1 MTNAN
6 ETPGALYRKTIPV
19 DKQLDPAWVESL
31 TERGHA
37 LDRGI
42 SGSKENDSLKYI
54 GMPVGGIGCGT
65 VYLSGD
71 GRLYVWDIWSDGHQG
86 VVPNTIPL
94 PEGFPGFRGVEEV
107 PVWCGSNFMDPPTIE
122 KFPPGFSQGF
132 GLRFKDGSLKQFTS
146 ADWESVE
153 FTGRWP
159 MGTVSYQ
166 DSTCPI
172 RAELN
177 AWSPFVP
184 LNVDDSSIPVTVM
197 SFTLT
202 NDSREPVSAEL
213 VGWLATMSN
222 VEDKD
227 SAGVFSG
234 KPQLSTLSHACTM
247 KVPDPI
253 TQWGEVGESPGVHE
267 GTMALSFLGSGVRT
281 SVAIDSHGDWVRKQP
296 ASSSSAD
303 SEDAVPPDNQRGN
316 EVPGIGTQIQLGPG
330 ESREFTFLISWHFPV
345 VRIAEDYSWRTIAH
359 KNEYAVRFKDAE
371 TVADHVAD
379 NFKRLSSQTE
389 LWVQTW
395 NDSTL
400 PQWLLDRTIVT
411 ADTLQTANCNILADG
426 QGGRFWA
433 WEGIRLC
440 HGTCTHVWHY
450 AQAAARL
457 FPSLERNLR
466 EKTDYAFA
474 QQPNGLVPFR
484 GTIEAGEDGGI
495 AIDGQCGTVLR
506 SYREHL
512 TSANET
518 FLQTYWPKIKLALE
532 YLIDFDRNDGNFDG
546 LLHGQQH
553 NTLDASWYGK
563 VHAISS
569 LYIAALRAGAAMAK
583 RMGDAEFE
591 TLCRDL
597 YEKGSRNI
605 ETLYNGEYYIQEEDP
620 NHPEAI
626 GVGSG
631 VYIDQVIG
639 QFWANQLGLGRLYDE
654 AHIRSALNTLWKR
667 NFVPD
672 IETFRETFRKGRY
685 YAWEGDAGLVMCT
698 WPNGGLKDDFMNHWQ
713 YDYFNE
719 CMTGFEYQAA
729 AHMVA
734 EGTPELVTQGL
745 AVTRAIHDRYAPEK
759 RNPYNEIECSDHYA
773 RAMSSY
779 AVFLAACGF
788 DYDGPA
794 GMIGFDPV
802 IHPENFRAPF
812 TAAEGWGTYNQTIA
826 EKEMKAEIRVKWG
839 TVSLQSIRLNPRGL
853 NLQTAVVTVGD
864 RKLDASLVNVQDG
877 MTVELNEPAVI
888 GINEVL
894 EVELK

>member
-1 MTNAN
+1 MTKHSLENL
-6 ETPGALYRKTIPV
+6 TPSEDPGVLYRKMIPE
-19 DKQLDPAWVESL
+19 DKQLDPAWVKSL
-31 TERGHA
+31 TERGHE
-37 LDRGI
+37 LDAGI
-42 SGSKENDSLKYI
+42 RGSKADDTLKFI

-94 PEGFPGFRGVEEV
+94 PEGFPGFRGVENV
-107 PVWCGSNFMDPPTIE
+107 PVWCGSNYMKPPTVGN
-122 KFPPGFSQGF
+122 FPPAFSQGF
-132 GLRFKDGSLKQFTS
+132 GIRFKDESLKKFES
-146 ADWESVE
+146 SDWERVE

-159 MGTVSYQ
+159 MGTVSFQ
-166 DSTCPI
+166 DAACLI

-177 AWSPFVP
+177 AYSPFIP

-197 SFTLT
+197 SYTLT
-202 NDSREPVSAEL
+202 NESAKPVSAEL
-213 VGWLATMSN
+213 VGWLENMSTAAPRSRIAATRYS
-222 VEDKD
+222 DRCR
-227 SAGVFSG
+227 AGVRD
-234 KPQLSTLSHACTM
+234 PAQVTTLNHACTM

-267 GTMALSFLGSGVRT
+267 GTMALSLLGEGEQT
-281 SVAIDSHGDWVRKQP
+281 SVDR
-296 ASSSSAD
+296 
-303 SEDAVPPDNQRGN
+303 
-316 EVPGIGTQIQLGPG
+316 VPGIGTQVQLEAG

-345 VRIAEDYSWRTIAH
+345 VRIAEDYSWRTIAEQ
-359 KNEYAVRFKDAE
+359 NEYATRFKDAE
-371 TVADHVAD
+371 DVAAYVAEHFD
-379 NFKRLSSQTE
+379 RLSSQTK
-389 LWVQTW
+389 LWVNTW

-426 QGGRFWA
+426 TGGRFWA

-457 FPSLERNLR
+457 FPALERNLR
-466 EKTDYAFA
+466 EKTDYGFA
-474 QQPNGLVPFR
+474 QQSDGLVPFR
-484 GTIEAGEDGGI
+484 GTIDAGEDGGI

-506 SYREHL
+506 SFREHL
-512 TSANET
+512 LSKDDT
-518 FLQTYWPKIKLALE
+518 FLKSYWPKIKLALE
-532 YLIDFDRNDGNFDG
+532 YLIDFDRNDGDFDG

-569 LYIAALRAGAAMAK
+569 LYIASLRAGEKMAM
-583 RMGDAEFE
+583 RMGDSEFE
-591 TLCRDL
+591 ALCRDL
-597 YEKGSRNI
+597 YNKGRRNI
-605 ETLYNGEYYIQEEDP
+605 EKLYNGEYYIQEEDP

-626 GVGSG
+626 GVGTG
-631 VYIDQVIG
+631 IYIDQVIG
-639 QFWANQLGLGRLYDE
+639 QFWANQLGLGRLYNE
-654 AHIRSALNTLWKR
+654 EHIRSALNALWKH

-672 IETFRETFRKGRY
+672 IGSFRETFRKGRY
-685 YAWEGDAGLVMCT
+685 YAWKGDAGLIMCS

-745 AVTRAIHDRYAPEK
+745 AATRAVHDRYAPAK
-759 RNPYNEIECSDHYA
+759 RNPYNEVECSDHYA

-794 GMIGFDPV
+794 GKIGFDPV

-812 TAAEGWGTYNQTIA
+812 TAAEGWGTFSQTLG
-826 EKEMKAEIRVKWG
+826 EGEMKAELSVNWGRLRLKSIKLNTQDLKVSAVK
-839 TVSLQSIRLNPRGL
+839 VMMDESLLK
-853 NLQTAVVTVGD
+853 AE
-864 RKLDASLVNVQDG
+864 LVQHAGGVA
-877 MTVELNEPAVI
+877 VELDVPVMIASGQI
-888 GINEVL
+888 L
-894 EVELK
+894 EVILAKR